1 MKSQLVSQPSN
12 TFILLPRKR
21 VTLNTETYTTLSYT
35 YLSYAANKSVRK
47 QASSIFNFLGMLQL
61 FIRRQLVTW
70 FDFPAYSWPQLPKKN
85 VGICCQGNGP
95 NGHVGAVGVAGAEQ
109 T

>member
-1 MKSQLVSQPSN
+1 
-12 TFILLPRKR
+12 
-21 VTLNTETYTTLSYT
+21 
-35 YLSYAANKSVRK
+35 
-47 QASSIFNFLGMLQL
+47 MLQL
-61 FIRRQLVTW
+61 FHTPTLSVTW
-70 FDFPAYSWPQLPKKN
+70 FDFPPPIPGLQLPKKN